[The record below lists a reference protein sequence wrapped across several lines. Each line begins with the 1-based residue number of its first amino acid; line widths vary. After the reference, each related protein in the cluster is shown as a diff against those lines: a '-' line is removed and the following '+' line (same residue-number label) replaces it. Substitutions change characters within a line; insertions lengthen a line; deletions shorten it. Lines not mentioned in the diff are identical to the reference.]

1 MKIED
6 YEREFYFRYEE
17 FAQTVRLILQKAI
30 EASDLPRPQ
39 SIQHRAKSLSSLK
52 DRLEESGKL
61 ASENIET
68 ERRDLA
74 GVRLIFYTNTDIERF
89 LTSRLIF
96 ENFEIER
103 DATRI
108 HHPTRE
114 NEQRRYSAIH
124 YTVRLK
130 EDRARLPEYSKF
142 QGMRCEIQ
150 IQTILNHAWSETS
163 HDIAY
168 KHKPREGFGTKA
180 MESIKNRLDR
190 IMDKYLLPAGYEFQ
204 RVQNDYERLQQGK
217 ELFDQNVLGALETA
231 EDNNERYELLTS
243 LKDQVLPNYDDVP
256 AIYAD
261 LIAP

>member
-96 ENFEIER
+96 
-103 DATRI
+103 
-108 HHPTRE
+108 
-114 NEQRRYSAIH
+114 
-124 YTVRLK
+124 
-130 EDRARLPEYSKF
+130 
-142 QGMRCEIQ
+142 
-150 IQTILNHAWSETS
+150 
-163 HDIAY
+163 
-168 KHKPREGFGTKA
+168 
-180 MESIKNRLDR
+180 
-190 IMDKYLLPAGYEFQ
+190 
-204 RVQNDYERLQQGK
+204 
-217 ELFDQNVLGALETA
+217 
-231 EDNNERYELLTS
+231 
-243 LKDQVLPNYDDVP
+243 
-256 AIYAD
+256 
-261 LIAP
+261 